1 MIGRGGIPTI
11 SRWCTRRRSTRLRR
25 SRHLPRRPSWLQ
37 LLQSHVHRRIV
48 AGEVRRTPNKF
59 PNSSQR
65 LPPPCLRRFGIQ
77 LARSPV
83 GPGRTRIDAS
93 RASLD
98 PGIAL
103 RQTSGGPSSTGGPG
117 RTLAPEP
124 NDGWR
129 QLSHLSSAL
138 TPRRGGGVRG
148 QAATD
153 SRQLLPSAH
162 APGGSF
168 PHPVTSDGAHAS
180 PTSGEGEVA
189 RSYVSGQP
197 LVRPRRHELDGHEN

>member
-37 LLQSHVHRRIV
+37 LLQSHVPKAHRGLVRCAELRI
-48 AGEVRRTPNKF
+48 
-59 PNSSQR
+59 NSPIPAMR
-65 LPPPCLRRFGIQ
+65 LPPPCLPRFGIQ

-129 QLSHLSSAL
+129 QLSHLSSAH
-138 TPRRGGGVRG
+138 PSMRP
-148 QAATD
+148 D
-153 SRQLLPSAH
+153 SRQLLPSAR

-180 PTSGEGEVA
+180 PTSVKERLPEA
-189 RSYVSGQP
+189 T
-197 LVRPRRHELDGHEN
+197 